1 MLEVATSACL
11 RLLERQLS
19 RRTRL
24 HVLHSSAFPLESRRS
39 MTSCSTRSCCLKT
52 TLPYTRNTQPN
63 LSLTTQI
70 KKYHH
75 RRLPPPVSIF
85 EMQYPPPKAEPAKA
99 SSPQSTTRDPLIIL
113 KYIESEIFSLYTAA
127 STKPTDETPPHL
139 ARSKYLDIYTAIH
152 DYDLATK
159 KRDSPVSGE
168 YLYHWLG
175 SQMRDYCTSTRG
187 YIFRGQHDDNDAS
200 SSRHLLTTYLSCY
213 RKFGRLATLVANL
226 MQCWERHW
234 LRRVKDEKK
243 ISVGSI
249 EELHKLV
256 WRQEVLESNARDS
269 VSKTVLEELHTAM
282 AVLEETRYG
291 TREDDLGIVKDVVQ
305 SLSCIGFT
313 IGG

>member
-1 MLEVATSACL
+1 
-11 RLLERQLS
+11 
-19 RRTRL
+19 
-24 HVLHSSAFPLESRRS
+24 
-39 MTSCSTRSCCLKT
+39 
-52 TLPYTRNTQPN
+52 
-63 LSLTTQI
+63 
-70 KKYHH
+70 
-75 RRLPPPVSIF
+75 
-85 EMQYPPPKAEPAKA
+85 
-99 SSPQSTTRDPLIIL
+99 
-113 KYIESEIFSLYTAA
+113 
-127 STKPTDETPPHL
+127 
-139 ARSKYLDIYTAIH
+139 
-152 DYDLATK
+152 
-159 KRDSPVSGE
+159 
-168 YLYHWLG
+168 
-175 SQMRDYCTSTRG
+175 
-187 YIFRGQHDDNDAS
+187 
-200 SSRHLLTTYLSCY
+200 
-213 RKFGRLATLVANL
+213 